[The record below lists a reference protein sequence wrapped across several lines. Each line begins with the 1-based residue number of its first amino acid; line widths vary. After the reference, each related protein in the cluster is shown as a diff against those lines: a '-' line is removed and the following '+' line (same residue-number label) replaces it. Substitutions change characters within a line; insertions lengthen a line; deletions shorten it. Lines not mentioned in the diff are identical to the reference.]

1 MLDRWM
7 ENKRM
12 KEATTYLQAHLSYP
26 LFPLP
31 RIGNSISFSESHE
44 LLGKK

>member
-1 MLDRWM
+1 MLDGWM

-12 KEATTYLQAHLSYP
+12 KEATTYLQVHLYYS

-31 RIGNSISFSESHE
+31 RVGNSISFSESHE